1 MAEGGTEVLAGL
13 EVEDGDALGHDGLG
27 GREGDHDGG
36 VGEAGGG
43 EDGFGGRAVD
53 LGAPRDSAVGSHQ
66 TMGRA
71 VVWILGLGLAVV
83 VLTAAVSGA
92 VRFATTST
100 WWWERGFERF
110 DAAGRTGLGE
120 EEVVGIG
127 AEVRE
132 YLVDDQDQLGVRYGG
147 DRRFF
152 SEREVQHMVDVKM
165 LMERTWIAGL
175 AAGVVLAAIL
185 AGAVLLRRRLDCA
198 GAAKVAVIGGGLGV
212 VIIAGLAVVAMA
224 GFDDA
229 FRQFHLLFFTNDLW
243 QLTSRDRLIQLFP
256 QRFFFETTL
265 LIGGAGI
272 GASLLCLVVGGAY
285 LRRERL
291 GVS

>member
-1 MAEGGTEVLAGL
+1 
-13 EVEDGDALGHDGLG
+13 
-27 GREGDHDGG
+27 
-36 VGEAGGG
+36 
-43 EDGFGGRAVD
+43 
-53 LGAPRDSAVGSHQ
+53 
-66 TMGRA
+66 MGRA
-71 VVWILGLGLAVV
+71 VVWVCGLGLAVA
-83 VLTAAVSGA
+83 VLTVAISGA
-92 VRFATTST
+92 VRFAATST

-110 DAAGRTGLGE
+110 DAERRTGLE
-120 EEVVGIG
+120 EAEVLRIG

-132 YLVDDQDQLGVRYGG
+132 YLADDQERLEVRYGG
-147 DRRFF
+147 DLRFF
-152 SEREVQHMVDVKM
+152 SEREVQHMVDVKV

-175 AAGVVLAAIL
+175 AATALLGAIL
-185 AGAVLLRRRLDCA
+185 AGAALGRRRLDCA
-198 GAAKVAVIGGGLGV
+198 VAARVAVIGGGLGV
-212 VIIAGLAVVAMA
+212 AIIAGLAVVAVA

-272 GASLLCLVVGGAY
+272 GASLLCLAIGGAY
-285 LRRERL
+285 LRRERR

>member
-1 MAEGGTEVLAGL
+1 M
-13 EVEDGDALGHDGLG
+13 
-27 GREGDHDGG
+27 R
-36 VGEAGGG
+36 
-43 EDGFGGRAVD
+43 
-53 LGAPRDSAVGSHQ
+53 
-66 TMGRA
+66 RA
-71 VVWILGLGLAVV
+71 VVWVCGLGLAVA
-83 VLTAAVSGA
+83 VLTVAISGA
-92 VRFATTST
+92 VRFAATST

-120 EEVVGIG
+120 EEVQRIG

-132 YLVDDQDQLGVRYGG
+132 YLADDQERLEVRYGG
-147 DRRFF
+147 DLRFF
-152 SEREVQHMVDVKM
+152 SEREVQHMVDVKV

-175 AAGVVLAAIL
+175 AATALLGAIL
-185 AGAVLLRRRLDCA
+185 AGAMIGRRRLDCA
-198 GAAKVAVIGGGLGV
+198 AAARVAVIGGGLGV
-212 VIIAGLAVVAMA
+212 AIIAVLAVVATA

-272 GASLLCLVVGGAY
+272 GASLLCLAIGGAY
-285 LRRERL
+285 LRRGRR